1 MTVRPV
7 PTPSTIEDLRPSS
20 AEVRALRLEEAL
32 EDERRDHHAA
42 RQEINRLRRK
52 VVEHAQAA
60 ERARDTVSFRLGAA
74 ILRLRSFRGIL
85 SLPFEIIALV
95 RESIRRRRDGR
106 RIAALSAHTA
116 DLIDDSLDD
125 AGRALLGVRRLGL
138 PGHEASV
145 VLMGLASARAY
156 DLPGATRLAKQA
168 VAMDPSP
175 RQLGRAA
182 QILFNAGETT
192 APAEYAR
199 AALDGGWLFSRKDS
213 AKLRV
218 IEAYDR
224 ARGIEIPPRRATPA
238 FDPTPRRIAFIA
250 SSALPHH
257 TSGYT
262 LRTHNVAQALAR
274 AGWDV
279 ALASR
284 PGYPWDRAD
293 ARETRVKAVP
303 YQVDNVAYHRLRGPS
318 AADTPFADYVE
329 QAARSIGRFLEQTQP
344 SVVLAASNYMNA
356 MSALV
361 AARRAGLPFVYS
373 MRGLWEYTAA
383 AKTPGWEGTER
394 FALQRDLETLAASEA
409 DRVLALSEG
418 LRREMIERG
427 IDPNK
432 VRLAPNCVDAAAFKP
447 VPKDERLA
455 HRLGLGDRYVL
466 GFLGSLEHYEGLDD
480 LLEATSQLVREG
492 LNLAVL
498 IVGEGSAS
506 GHLREE
512 VRRLE
517 LGDRVVQIGRIPPGL
532 VAEHYSVVDAAV
544 FPRLPLPVCEIVSPL
559 KPLEAMA
566 MAKPVIGSN
575 VGAVAELIEDGVTGL
590 LFQKGEVR
598 ALADTIRGL
607 AADPALGER
616 LGRQARAW
624 VETERSW
631 DLVASTIAEVG
642 EALTDE
648 RGSA

>member
-7 PTPSTIEDLRPSS
+7 PSKGTVEDLRPAA

-32 EDERRDHHAA
+32 EDERREHHAA

-52 VVEHAQAA
+52 VVEHAQAS

-74 ILRLRSFRGIL
+74 ILRLRSLRGIL
-85 SLPFEIIALV
+85 SLPFEIVALV

-106 RIAALSAHTA
+106 RLATLATHTA

-156 DLPGATRLAKQA
+156 DLQGASRLAKQA

-199 AALDGGWLFSRKDS
+199 AALDGGWLFSRGDR
-213 AKLRV
+213 AKLKV
-218 IEAYDR
+218 IEAFDR
-224 ARGIEIPPRRATPA
+224 ASGIDVPRPRDEPA
-238 FDPTPRRIAFIA
+238 FATTPKRLALIA

-262 LRTHNVAQALAR
+262 LRTHNVALAVAR

-279 ALASR
+279 RLASR
-284 PGYPWDRAD
+284 PGYPWDRSD
-293 ARETRVKAVP
+293 ARETRVKAQP
-303 YQVDNVAYHRLRGPS
+303 YEVNGVAYHRLKGPS
-318 AADTPFADYVE
+318 AADTPFPTYME
-329 QAARSIGRFLEQTQP
+329 QASRSIGAFLEESRP
-344 SVVLAASNYMNA
+344 SAVVAASNYMNA
-356 MSALV
+356 LPALI
-361 AARRAGLPFVYS
+361 AARRAGLPFIYS

-383 AKTPGWEGTER
+383 AKTPGWEATER
-394 FALQRDLETLAASEA
+394 FALQRDLETLVATEA

-427 IDPNK
+427 VDPNK
-432 VRLAPNCVDAAAFKP
+432 IRLAPNCVDASAFSP
-447 VPKDERLA
+447 VPKDQRLA

-480 LLEATSQLVREG
+480 LLEATAQLVKEG

-566 MAKPVIGSN
+566 MAKPVIGSS
-575 VGAVAELIEDGVTGL
+575 VGALAEMIDDCRTGL

-598 ALADTIRGL
+598 ALADAIRRL
-607 AADPALGER
+607 ALDPELGKR
-616 LGRQARAW
+616 LGTTARAW
-624 VETERSW
+624 VEAERSW
-631 DLVASTIAEVG
+631 DLVAATMTAT
-642 EALTDE
+642 AADLTGRSGD
-648 RGSA
+648 